1 VIEKLEVI
9 SNLCNNIAFLL
20 SQASIMESYIFKPG
34 NASRFQ
40 DLNNVKYIDIVK
52 SIILSTNYYKE
63 LCIRNYLKIR
73 RIYDTILNIIDQ
85 ARKLGFE
92 YQLFGTYLLLAP
104 IAYVALTVSN
114 IFDLKKTIG
123 NTIKSLNNEEAKW
136 FLDALKRLNL
146 SYLGKLSFM
155 DYRDINNIDFITL
168 MKFSSNYDI
177 VALNIVNEYLITFE
191 AYNIIKEN
199 LCDNFEKNVQRA
211 FIKILSKYPDTLIS
225 KKYGVYISLKVSK
238 IARSISE
245 CPSEQELNMFNKFLL
260 QNNLNPGSTADLIA
274 SSLAIYYLD
283 EWYKKNGINW
293 RTFLQHEC
301 DRSSE

>member
-1 VIEKLEVI
+1 
-9 SNLCNNIAFLL
+9 
-20 SQASIMESYIFKPG
+20 MESYIFKPG

-177 VALNIVNEYLITFE
+177 VTLNIVNEYLITFE

>member
-1 VIEKLEVI
+1 MIEKLEVI
-9 SNLCNNIAFLL
+9 LNLCNNIAFLL
-20 SQASIMESYIFKPG
+20 SQASIMESYVFKPG

-40 DLNNVKYIDIVK
+40 DLNNVKYIDVIK

-104 IAYVALTVSN
+104 IAYVALTVNN

-177 VALNIVNEYLITFE
+177 VALNIVNEYFITFE

-245 CPSEQELNMFNKFLL
+245 CPSEQELNMLNKFLL

-301 DRSSE
+301 DRSAE

>member
-1 VIEKLEVI
+1 MIEKLEVI
-9 SNLCNNIAFLL
+9 SNLCDNVAFLL

-73 RIYDTILNIIDQ
+73 RIYDTILNIIEQ

-155 DYRDINNIDFITL
+155 DYRDINNIDFTTL

-177 VALNIVNEYLITFE
+177 VALNIVNEYSITFE

-225 KKYGVYISLKVSK
+225 KKYGAYISLKVSK

-283 EWYKKNGINW
+283 EWYKKNSINW

>member
-1 VIEKLEVI
+1 M
-9 SNLCNNIAFLL
+9 

>member
-1 VIEKLEVI
+1 
-9 SNLCNNIAFLL
+9 
-20 SQASIMESYIFKPG
+20 MESYVFKPG

-40 DLNNVKYIDIVK
+40 DLNNVKYIDVIK

-104 IAYVALTVSN
+104 IAYVALTVNN

-177 VALNIVNEYLITFE
+177 VALNIVNEYFITFE

-245 CPSEQELNMFNKFLL
+245 CPSEQELNMLNKFLL

-301 DRSSE
+301 DRSAE

>member
-1 VIEKLEVI
+1 MIEKLEVI

>member
-1 VIEKLEVI
+1 
-9 SNLCNNIAFLL
+9 
-20 SQASIMESYIFKPG
+20 MESYIFKPG

-177 VALNIVNEYLITFE
+177 VALNIVNEYSITFE

-225 KKYGVYISLKVSK
+225 KKYGAYISLKVSK

>member
-1 VIEKLEVI
+1 
-9 SNLCNNIAFLL
+9 
-20 SQASIMESYIFKPG
+20 MESYIFKPG

-40 DLNNVKYIDIVK
+40 DLNNIKYIDIVK

>member
-85 ARKLGFE
+85 ARKLGFK

>member
-1 VIEKLEVI
+1 
-9 SNLCNNIAFLL
+9 
-20 SQASIMESYIFKPG
+20 MESYIFKPG

>member
-1 VIEKLEVI
+1 M
-9 SNLCNNIAFLL
+9 

-177 VALNIVNEYLITFE
+177 VTLNIVNEYLITFE